1 MVRYLCVLACL
12 LSVIAPVVAA
22 PAPAPLRVGCY
33 YFPGWYSADRWA
45 PILEYGG
52 REPVLGWYR
61 DDLPAVQDWHIR
73 QATQHGVSFWVFDWY
88 YDHRT
93 GTVLEHNAAL
103 DKGFLNASLNRK
115 MDFALMWCNEEGGEP
130 DYTEEQILRLART
143 LGERYFRRPN
153 HLRVGGRN
161 VLVIS
166 RPDRL
171 IKRFGAAGTRELLR
185 RMSEEVRPY
194 GGLYAVCIQSPTAP
208 VLTQMRDAGF
218 DACTLYCY
226 SSHGMKP
233 GQTSAPYARILPEI
247 VPLWRRA
254 AQGREL
260 PIIPAVSPGWDSRAW
275 YGDAGLAR
283 TDATPELFGQMCRAL
298 KQAVDPALGLALVGT
313 WNEFGEGSYIE
324 PTMARGC
331 TMLDALQ
338 RAFFPKAALHKMVAP
353 TPAQRVALQHPDIPA
368 HLEEQIARQ
377 QGNLVINPGFEREWG
392 WLTFANTPAEF
403 VTDVAHSGRR
413 SLRLT
418 RAMGGA
424 KSQALAP
431 GVPWPFRA
439 HNLAKLDCGRTHRV
453 SAWVHGRAQVT
464 AALYGA
470 DGQWLRRYQPVTEGG
485 RAGAWTKLEAVITIN
500 DPQAAAF
507 DLEIVPVDDAIHV
520 DDVGIWR
527 MGGGAN

>member
-1 MVRYLCVLACL
+1 MVRCLSILACL
-12 LSVIAPVVAA
+12 LAVVAPASAATTRAPV
-22 PAPAPLRVGCY
+22 RVGCY
-33 YFPGWYSADRWA
+33 YFPGWYTADRWA

-73 QATQHGVSFWVFDWY
+73 QARQHGVSFWVFDWY

-93 GTVLEHNAAL
+93 GTVLEHNVAL
-103 DKGFLNASLNRK
+103 DKGFLNASLNRT
-115 MDFALMWCNEEGGEP
+115 MDFAVMWCNEEPGEP
-130 DYTEEQILRLART
+130 DYTEEQMLRLART

-171 IKRFGAAGTRELLR
+171 IKRFGATGTRALLR
-185 RMSEEVRPY
+185 KMGEEVRPH
-194 GGLYAVCIQSPTAP
+194 GGLYTVCIQNPTAP
-208 VLTQMRDAGF
+208 ILTQMREAGF

-233 GQTSAPYARILPEI
+233 GEKSAPYSRILPEI
-247 VPLWRRA
+247 EPLWRRA

-260 PIIPAVSPGWDSRAW
+260 PIIPVVSPGWDSRAW

-283 TDATPELFGQMCRAL
+283 TDATPELFGRMCLAL

-324 PTMARGC
+324 PTLERGC
-331 TMLDALQ
+331 SMLDALQ
-338 RAFFPKAALHKMVAP
+338 RAFVPKAAPHMMLAP
-353 TPAQRVALQHPDIPA
+353 TAARRAALQHPDIPA

-392 WLTFANTPAEF
+392 WLTFANTPA
-403 VTDVAHSGRR
+403 
-413 SLRLT
+413 
-418 RAMGGA
+418 
-424 KSQALAP
+424 P

-439 HNLAKLDCGRTHRV
+439 DNLVKLDCGRTYRV
-453 SAWVHGRAQVT
+453 SAWVYGRAQVT
-464 AALYGA
+464 VALYGV
-470 DGQWLRRYQPVTEGG
+470 DSQWLGRYQPVTEGG
-485 RAGAWTKLEAVITIN
+485 KAGTWTKLEAVITIA

-507 DLEIVPVDDAIHV
+507 DFEIVPVDDAIHV
-520 DDVGIWR
+520 DDVGVWR
-527 MGGGAN
+527 VAGGAG